1 MRDLVPGGSEGEL
14 TFHSISNMEAV
25 MHVLLDEGYV
35 VMVSQEE
42 SLYIINYIWSQED
55 YADRSSVVF
64 MDRCNFETNY
74 MEVDD
79 EEEDEWQH
87 EYKVEREKKD
97 AANSAWHLAQ
107 KLMRLSSGQ
116 IEEVFGISEADDEAK
131 DRFWL
136 SFPDHLSYDV
146 ARSMFDTWHRKQM
159 ADVEDEVLNSAMQH
173 WDRMNAEEAEEKME
187 CDTTTYA
194 NALNDTLPSA

>member
-25 MHVLLDEGYV
+25 MHILLDEGYV
-35 VMVSQEE
+35 VMISREE

-55 YADRSSVVF
+55 YADRSNVVF

-79 EEEDEWQH
+79 EDDEWQH
-87 EYKVEREKKD
+87 EYNIERAERD
-97 AANSAWHLAQ
+97 AADSAWRVAQ
-107 KLMRLSSGQ
+107 KLLGTFPAQVDEIFGVNELS
-116 IEEVFGISEADDEAK
+116 EEERA
-131 DRFWL
+131 RFWAMYPNQL
-136 SFPDHLSYDV
+136 TLAEV
-146 ARSMFDTWHRKQM
+146 RERLNAWEQKKM
-159 ADVEDEVLNSAMQH
+159 ANVEDEVLDAAMQH

-187 CDTTTYA
+187 
-194 NALNDTLPSA
+194 